1 MALNNLFREAKAV
14 GHAEFRISR
23 VRKFFG
29 KYKFTLVRGG
39 QRAKISMN
47 KKAIEHFFP
56 HIDKV
61 KTLRGNSIR
70 VALVAKNLEVKK
82 ATNDDNYNQND
93 SHYDKKAA

>member
-23 VRKFFG
+23 VRKLFG
-29 KYKFTLVRGG
+29 KYKFTLVRGR

-47 KKAIEHFFP
+47 KQAIKQFFP

-61 KTLRGNSIR
+61 KTLRGNSIIL
-70 VALVAKNLEVKK
+70 ALVAKNLEEKK
-82 ATNDDNYNQND
+82 
-93 SHYDKKAA
+93 K